1 MARAEGKRWDSRELR
16 LKTESCSQRWETEDA
31 GYEKSSENGQA
42 SKDKGLGHPDL
53 DLKHSPLST
62 DGESHLS
69 GPTQSCHMLLMVPGA
84 EASMRAIPLDGAPCS
99 WSPNLLQPL
108 MASEKCKS
116 CSRSSSRKVPCYSRF
131 LSIQNKRTPSW
142 VTGYITRPRGNLD
155 STWCQRGVLVTQE
168 SGKETGTT
176 ELKEPKAMVHTNV
189 VDQSCIVFCNCT
201 FKT

>member
-1 MARAEGKRWDSRELR
+1 MRNWGRWVRE
-16 LKTESCSQRWETEDA
+16 EFWEWA
-31 GYEKSSENGQA
+31 GFKGQGSWA
-42 SKDKGLGHPDL
+42 PR
-53 DLKHSPLST
+53 
-62 DGESHLS
+62 S
-69 GPTQSCHMLLMVPGA
+69 GPETLTTVNRWGIPPFWAYTELCHMLLMVPGA
-84 EASMRAIPLDGAPCS
+84 EASMRAITLDGAPCS

-116 CSRSSSRKVPCYSRF
+116 CSRSSSRKVPCYPRF
-131 LSIQNKRTPSW
+131 LSTQNKRTPSW

-168 SGKETGTT
+168 SGKETGTA

-189 VDQSCIVFCNCT
+189 ADQSCIVFCNCT